1 MLELYHSL
9 KNIAETEYSDIVA
22 KAELIHKRTI
32 GSTKLR
38 ISFKNRS
45 FLDVWLSET
54 GKYSYHWEARAQTGK
69 IYRHD
74 NAPDFPE
81 IITFPKHLH
90 AGDEKNVKPSDIP
103 DDPQKA
109 IREILKF
116 IKTQLS

>member
-1 MLELYHSL
+1 MFGTYRPLE
-9 KNIAETEYSDIVA
+9 NIAQTEFKDIVA
-22 KAELIHKRTI
+22 KVEYLHKRTV

-38 ISFKNRS
+38 IIFKNSS

-54 GKYSYHWEARAQTGK
+54 GKYSYHWETRAQTGK

-81 IITFPKHLH
+81 IKTFPKHLH
-90 AGDEKNVKPSDIP
+90 DGEEKTVKSSNLS

-109 IREILKF
+109 IREILKY
-116 IKTQLS
+116 IKSALS